1 MTNIIKLALSLITFI
16 LIGCLIGCDFDAAGL
31 YDRQCLHESCPSGYH
46 CVDGY
51 CQLSTE
57 DTARN
62 DNHGMD
68 ALETAV
74 HTELNADTELN
85 DTAVMTETLI
95 VEVDDSVDR
104 TDSFETCLG
113 HEECNGLDDDC
124 DGQIDEELF
133 IDCYEGPSGTEG
145 IGTCRA
151 GTSQCQDGDF
161 GPCIGQTL
169 PEAETEDNA
178 DTVCDGLDND
188 CDGAVDQNCPCD
200 NGESK
205 SCYTGPPDTRG
216 IGVCQTGIQTCV
228 QNGWSDCTG
237 DRTPGTETC
246 GNPGQDDDCDGI
258 ADNIANLGDDCENQS
273 QFGIC
278 RAGTYQC
285 LEEELRCESL
295 ISPGTRTE
303 TCNGLDDDCD
313 GHSDEDI
320 ADLTCGQGICRHSE
334 SACLDGQT
342 QTCDPLQGAQ
352 SEICNGLDD
361 DCDGV
366 LDGSEGLTRQCGI
379 TDAGEC
385 TFGTETCT
393 DAGAWVGCDAVVPQ
407 AEICNGLDDNCSGE
421 VDDIAGEACFES
433 ENTCGPG
440 TTECLAGI
448 EICSSQYGGSDFS
461 ARMVHCGDN
470 FTDSTNESENNR
482 QWYRDLVDPYNAKDN
497 LYVFAAES
505 DYQVNVHVTEMSEP
519 FDVFIMHLC
528 GEDYF
533 AGGTDSGFES
543 HWSFDAMSGEEY
555 YIIIDTF
562 MRQTGA
568 YRVNIE
574 CTP

>member
-1 MTNIIKLALSLITFI
+1 MNFFYVYVVILAVSASAY
-16 LIGCLIGCDFDAAGL
+16 GCAEDLNFVGNRQDSRDANENDFEL
-31 YDRQCLHESCPSGYH
+31 EIFEVP
-46 CVDGY
+46 
-51 CQLSTE
+51 
-57 DTARN
+57 
-62 DNHGMD
+62 
-68 ALETAV
+68 ETAD
-74 HTELNADTELN
+74 N
-85 DTAVMTETLI
+85 TAVDPGVEMDSRMDTGTQTDPIPEI
-95 VEVDDSVDR
+95 VDSG
-104 TDSFETCLG
+104 DS
-113 HEECNGLDDDC
+113 D
-124 DGQIDEELF
+124 
-133 IDCYEGPSGTEG
+133 
-145 IGTCRA
+145 
-151 GTSQCQDGDF
+151 
-161 GPCIGQTL
+161 L
-169 PEAETEDNA
+169 PEID
-178 DTVCDGLDND
+178 
-188 CDGAVDQNCPCD
+188 
-200 NGESK
+200 
-205 SCYTGPPDTRG
+205 PDTR
-216 IGVCQTGIQTCV
+216 
-228 QNGWSDCTG
+228 
-237 DRTPGTETC
+237 PEPPETC
-246 GNPGQDDDCDGI
+246 GP
-258 ADNIANLGDDCENQS
+258 
-273 QFGIC
+273 
-278 RAGTYQC
+278 
-285 LEEELRCESL
+285 
-295 ISPGTRTE
+295 
-303 TCNGLDDDCD
+303 
-313 GHSDEDI
+313 
-320 ADLTCGQGICRHSE
+320 
-334 SACLDGQT
+334 
-342 QTCDPLQGAQ
+342 
-352 SEICNGLDD
+352 EICNGLDD